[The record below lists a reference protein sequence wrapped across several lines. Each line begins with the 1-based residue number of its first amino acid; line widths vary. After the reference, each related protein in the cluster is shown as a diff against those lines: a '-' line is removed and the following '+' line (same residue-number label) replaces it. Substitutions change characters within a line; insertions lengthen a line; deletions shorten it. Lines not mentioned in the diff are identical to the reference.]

1 VTVSHVGAATHVAGS
16 GSRRS
21 ADGHL
26 NGSFEKFR
34 VGQRLDMSVMQQ
46 IEEQQYLVS
55 MAGGQH
61 VVDSSVPL
69 DVGARVRTVVVAV
82 GDRLELEYLASDQSG
97 AETSDAASSP
107 DETATAPTLLA
118 NLQARYK
125 ITLDPD
131 QHELLERAVSR
142 AADPTSMALGGLF
155 LAKTGNPVAEQG
167 LQALYA
173 VQRRDGGAAGQGGP
187 DADAVA
193 GGRAGAA
200 ADVSKLIPAAAG
212 GDDAAA
218 SGLAEMLAGA
228 LSAQTSQTGGT
239 GDANAGQSGGDDGG
253 DLSRWL
259 LNIQNDGSV
268 AYRYGTLPV
277 MVAGQLVELD
287 LVLFQQ
293 RPSTAAATQIRRL
306 VMTLDTQT
314 FGPLQVEAR
323 ALDSRLVIT
332 FTGQSP
338 ESASDLASYSGEVR
352 QLASRLGWNVE
363 GVGYEYGREG
373 RAARQ
378 IINHVLSAG
387 TVDMEL

>member
-1 VTVSHVGAATHVAGS
+1 VTVAHVGAATHVVGAH
-16 GSRRS
+16 SRRT
-21 ADGHL
+21 ADGHVS
-26 NGSFEKFR
+26 GSFEKFK
-34 VGQRLDMSVMQQ
+34 VGQRLDMSVLQQ

-61 VVDSSVPL
+61 VVDSSVAL
-69 DVGARVRTVVVAV
+69 NVGARVRAVVVAV
-82 GDRLELEYLASDQSG
+82 GDRLELKYLSSDTTAAG
-97 AETSDAASSP
+97 AEEAAP
-107 DETATAPTLLA
+107 APGLVAALE
-118 NLQARYK
+118 ARYK

-155 LAKTGNPVAEQG
+155 LAKTGNPVEETG
-167 LQALYA
+167 LKALYVA
-173 VQRRDGGAAGQGGP
+173 QRDDG
-187 DADAVA
+187 VA
-193 GGRAGAA
+193 RSSAA
-200 ADVSKLIPAAAG
+200 ADVTRLVNAAAG
-212 GDDAAA
+212 GDETAA

-228 LSAQTSQTGGT
+228 FSAQSQS
-239 GDANAGQSGGDDGG
+239 GQSGQSSADDGG

-287 LVLFQQ
+287 LVHFQQ
-293 RPSTAAATQIRRL
+293 RQATSAVTQTRRL
-306 VMTLDTQT
+306 VMTLDTKT
-314 FGPLQVEAR
+314 FGSLQVEAR
-323 ALDSRLVIT
+323 ALDNRLVIT
-332 FTGQSP
+332 FTGQSS
-338 ESASDLASYSGEVR
+338 EAASDLSTYGGEVK

>member
-1 VTVSHVGAATHVAGS
+1 VTVAHVGAATHGVGS

-26 NGSFEKFR
+26 NGSFEELR

-82 GDRLELEYLASDQSG
+82 GDRLELKYLASDQSG
-97 AETSDAASSP
+97 AEVSDATRSP
-107 DETATAPTLLA
+107 DETAAAPTLLA
-118 NLQARYK
+118 SLQARYK

-155 LAKTGNPVAEQG
+155 LAKTGNPIAEQG
-167 LQALYA
+167 LQALYV
-173 VQRRDGGAAGQGGP
+173 VQRGDG
-187 DADAVA
+187 VA

-200 ADVSKLIPAAAG
+200 ADVTKLVPAAAG

-228 LSAQTSQTGGT
+228 LSAQSSQTGGT
-239 GDANAGQSGGDDGG
+239 GDSSAGQSDADDGG

-293 RPSTAAATQIRRL
+293 RPSAPAATQVRRL

-378 IINHVLSAG
+378 IIDHVLSAG

>member
-1 VTVSHVGAATHVAGS
+1 MTVSHVSAGTHVVGTGA
-16 GSRRS
+16 RRS
-21 ADGHL
+21 ADAHL
-26 NGSFEKFR
+26 SGSFEKFR

-61 VVDSSVPL
+61 VVDSTVPL
-69 DVGARVRTVVVAV
+69 EVGSRVKAVVVAI
-82 GDRLELEYLASDQSG
+82 GERLELKYLASDQSG
-97 AETSDAASSP
+97 TDAHESP
-107 DETATAPTLLA
+107 DSSDDSVSAPTLLA
-118 NLQARYK
+118 SLQARYK
-125 ITLDPD
+125 ITLRPD

-142 AADPTSMALGGLF
+142 AADPTAMALGGLF
-155 LAKTGNPVAEQG
+155 LVKTGNPVAEQG
-167 LQALYA
+167 LQAVYQ
-173 VQRRDGGAAGQGGP
+173 VQSNDG
-187 DADAVA
+187 VA
-193 GGRAGAA
+193 SKPASAA
-200 ADVSKLIPAAAG
+200 AEVAKLVTEAAH
-212 GDDAAA
+212 GDSAA
-218 SGLAEMLAGA
+218 SADLAELLAGA
-228 LSAQTSQTGGT
+228 LNTQSPPAGAGDTSSGQSNAQD
-239 GDANAGQSGGDDGG
+239 GDA
-253 DLSRWL
+253 LSRWL

-293 RPSTAAATQIRRL
+293 RPSAAAATQIRRL

-323 ALDSRLVIT
+323 ALDNRLVIT

-338 ESASDLASYSGEVR
+338 ESATDLASYSGEVR

-363 GVGYEYGREG
+363 GVGYEYGPTG

-378 IINHVLSAG
+378 IIDHVLSAG
-387 TVDMEL
+387 TVDMEF